1 MTQDIR
7 HIKQRFSFT
16 PAQLQI
22 FKDLLEPIVMNP
34 PTRDNHKEY
43 VVVSMYLDET
53 LDKVYAGIKRPERMP
68 VSNADRQRAKP
79 FSTNDLGFSSKE
91 LSSGSLDTNG
101 DEEENTD
108 PNHPDFN
115 KRKIEVV
122 GYKTFDDA
130 LKASRFSNED
140 EMNAYAS
147 NMTLEEYMA
156 SKSNKPV

>member
-1 MTQDIR
+1 MNQDIR

-16 PAQLQI
+16 PAQLELVLDI
-22 FKDLLEPIVMNP
+22 LAPIVGDRPM
-34 PTRDNHKEY
+34 RDDHNDIIRLNI
-43 VVVSMYLDET
+43 MITDMI
-53 LDKVYAGIKRPERMP
+53 DKVYAGIKRPERIP

-79 FSTNDLGFSSKE
+79 FSTNDLGFSSNE

-101 DEEENTD
+101 EDENTD

-122 GYKTFDDA
+122 GYQTFEDA
-130 LKASRFSNED
+130 LKASRFNNED

-147 NMTLEEYMA
+147 NMSMEEYMA
-156 SKSNKPV
+156 SKNSSKW